1 MNIMKN
7 NRNGYCIIIFLVL
20 LVAVAFVYSCVQ
32 RENKVEQER
41 TAKAEMEAQERL
53 RIKEREEQERKRVEL
68 LRELDAKEA
77 QSKTAVSET
86 RQNALRNFAL
96 EHATELWSTSR
107 DVRTLMEDSSARM
120 TILKKTMETMG
131 KRAEDDEDYQK
142 MGQKRN
148 ELAMVLAKLEEDLE
162 SAYIQFAKFQAV
174 PDAKAVSNSVA
185 IALSDGRNSALDA
198 RARYELLKKELM
210 P

>member
-1 MNIMKN
+1 MKN
-7 NRNGYCIIIFLVL
+7 NRNGNCMIVVLIL
-20 LVAVAFVYSCVQ
+20 LVVLAFVYSCVQ
-32 RENKVEQER
+32 KERKVEQER

-53 RIKEREEQERKRVEL
+53 RIKEREEQERKRVAL
-68 LRELDAKEA
+68 KRELDAKEA
-77 QSKTAVSET
+77 QSKATVSET
-86 RQNALRNFAL
+86 RQNTLRDFAL

-120 TILKKTMETMG
+120 AILKKTMETMG
-131 KRAEDDEDYQK
+131 KRAEDDDDYQK

-148 ELAMVLAKLEEDLE
+148 ELAMVLAKLDEDLE
-162 SAYIQFAKFQAV
+162 AAYIQFAKFQAV
-174 PDAKAVSNSVA
+174 QDTKAVSNSVA
-185 IALSDGRNSALDA
+185 KALSDGRSSALEA